1 VSAAFQFSTHI
12 LVALFMLGLVGS
24 FIVIVV
30 TFIED
35 LELLFA
41 DEEST
46 DASAKT

>member
-1 VSAAFQFSTHI
+1 
-12 LVALFMLGLVGS
+12 MLGLVGS